1 MSPQEFWT
9 LADELK
15 PPEMIGN
22 VRKDVVEDLI
32 AELHRGEKEEAHAE
46 LG

>member
-15 PPEMIGN
+15 PPEMIGK
-22 VRKDVVEDLI
+22 VRKDTFDELVE
-32 AELHRGEKEEAHAE
+32 ELKKDYA
-46 LG
+46 

>member
-1 MSPQEFWT
+1 MSPQEFWS
-9 LADELK
+9 LADALK

-32 AELHRGEKEEAHAE
+32 AELHRDEPQQQEAA
-46 LG
+46 